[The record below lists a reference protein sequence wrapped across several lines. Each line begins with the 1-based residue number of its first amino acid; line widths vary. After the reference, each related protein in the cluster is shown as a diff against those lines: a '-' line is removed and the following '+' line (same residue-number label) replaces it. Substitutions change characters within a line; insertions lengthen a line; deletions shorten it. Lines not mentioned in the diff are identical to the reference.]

1 MPVASSILTIFG
13 DGWQEFIDPIDVFK
27 EIEHSKQNKMKIS
40 EALEKAGYGEDLE
53 KRAEEG
59 PEKEFD
65 HDRIAVSQTRAGQ
78 EEEHSANIRSV
89 QKSIS
94 GKWDERLFKAV
105 NDSSYVPEIFKT
117 LRSRIL
123 HPLNGE
129 AIPKTILITSAI
141 PREGKSFVAANL
153 GISLAHGLDQHSLLV
168 DCDLRKPAMAKM
180 FGLDNSP
187 GLVDYLRD
195 GVALSKLIQKTPIAA
210 LSVLTS
216 GIPPENP
223 AELLGSSKMSALV
236 EELSSRYDDRIII
249 FDSPPMLVAAESSV
263 LAGQVDAMVL
273 VVRQSTSGKAQ
284 IQKLIDIVGT
294 ERILG
299 IVFNDQ
305 KINLLQKRIIKGYAS
320 NHGAY
325 YD

>member
-1 MPVASSILTIFG
+1 MTIFG

-27 EIEHSKQNKMKIS
+27 EIEHSKRNKMKIS
-40 EALEKAGYGEDLE
+40 EALEKAGYSEDLE

-65 HDRIAVSQTRAGQ
+65 HDRIVVSQTRAGQ
-78 EEEHSANIRSV
+78 EEHSANNGSV
-89 QKSIS
+89 QKNIS

-123 HPLNGE
+123 HPLSGE

-180 FGLDNSP
+180 FGLDNSL

-195 GVALSKLIQKTPIAA
+195 GVALSKLIQKTPITA

-284 IQKLIDIVGT
+284 IQKLIDIVGA

-325 YD
+325 YE